1 MKVNKIMKRQTVLNH
16 KRRKD
21 KESENNI
28 NSAAH
33 NQALKQQKEV
43 NERNHDISIKTNTE
57 C

>member
-1 MKVNKIMKRQTVLNH
+1 MKRQTVLNH